1 MYSLLT
7 ILILLVVQAVSLYWI
22 VRLMNPN
29 PEVNPTLL
37 ECVGYSFIG
46 MALAIFPGFYALAVW
61 LGWWG
66 YVFSK
71 IFFLN
76 DIALVIGLVAM
87 RAGVEITVR
96 LITYLAK

>member
-1 MYSLLT
+1 MYSLITL
-7 ILILLVVQAVSLYWI
+7 LILLVVQAVSLYWI

-29 PEVNPTLL
+29 QEVNPTLL
-37 ECVGYSFIG
+37 ECIGYSFIG
-46 MALAIFPGFYALAVW
+46 MVVAIFPGLYALLVW
-61 LGWWG
+61 LGWWS

-76 DIALVIGLVAM
+76 NIALVIGLVAM

-96 LITYLAK
+96 LVTYLAK